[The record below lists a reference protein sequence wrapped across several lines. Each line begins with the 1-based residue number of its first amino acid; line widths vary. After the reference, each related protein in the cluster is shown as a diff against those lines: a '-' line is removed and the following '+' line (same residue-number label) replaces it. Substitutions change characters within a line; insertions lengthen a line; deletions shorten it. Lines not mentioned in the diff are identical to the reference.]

1 MEIKQDLDPTQFEI
15 GVVVARFQVHKLHE
29 GHINLIDKVIENHK
43 KVVIFLG
50 VPVIG
55 NTKANPLDYASR
67 EAMIKETYP
76 NVIVLPLKDQRSN
89 EKWSREL
96 DNQIQVPF
104 GERSSLSAVL
114 YGSRDSFIP
123 YYSGKYA
130 VVELTTDVL
139 YSGTEVRKQVSKEIL
154 ASEDFRAGVI
164 HATYA
169 ARPVTYP
176 TVDITVYNEK
186 GQILLA
192 KKPNEDFYRFIGG
205 FVDRTDENWEQ
216 AAKREFKEETGGNA
230 EIGNVSYV
238 CSGAINDWRYGKT
251 ESGIMTTLF
260 IGKFLWG
267 RIEPSDDIA
276 SLHWVEPKNINV
288 DKDIMVEHRDL
299 YANLCFYLAKNQV
312 LEQAKDKIPL
322 AIEKAKAKYGNSEA

>member
-1 MEIKQDLDPTQFEI
+1 
-15 GVVVARFQVHKLHE
+15 
-29 GHINLIDKVIENHK
+29 
-43 KVVIFLG
+43 LG

-55 NTKANPLDYASR
+55 NTKSNPLDYASR
-67 EAMIKETYP
+67 EAMIKQSYP

-130 VVELTTDVL
+130 VVELITDIL

-176 TVDITVYNEK
+176 TVDITVYNDK

-205 FVDRTDENWEQ
+205 FVDRTDLTWEE

-230 EIGNVSYV
+230 EIDDIKYV
-238 CSGAINDWRYGKT
+238 CSGAVTDWRYGKT

-299 YANLCFYLAKNQV
+299 YANLCVYLSKNNI
-312 LEQAKDKIPL
+312 LENAKIPT
-322 AIEKAKAKYGNSEA
+322 AIENAKVKYGESIS

>member
-1 MEIKQDLDPTQFEI
+1 MEIKSNINPTDYEI
-15 GVVVARFQVHKLHE
+15 GVIVARFQVHKLHE
-29 GHINLIDKVIENHK
+29 GQISLIDKVIENHK

-55 NTKANPLDYASR
+55 NTKSNPLDYASR
-67 EAMIKETYP
+67 EAMIKQSYP

-130 VVELTTDVL
+130 VVELITDIL

-154 ASEDFRAGVI
+154 SSEDFRAGVI

-176 TVDITVYNEK
+176 TVDITVYNDK

-205 FVDRTDENWEQ
+205 FVDRTDLTWEQ

-230 EIGNVSYV
+230 EIDDIKYV
-238 CSGAINDWRYGKT
+238 CSGAVTDWRYGKT

-299 YANLCFYLAKNQV
+299 YANLCVYLSKNNI
-312 LEQAKDKIPL
+312 LENAKIPT
-322 AIEKAKAKYGNSEA
+322 AIENAKVKYGESIA

>member
-1 MEIKQDLDPTQFEI
+1 MDIKQVLNPSDYEI

-43 KVVIFLG
+43 KVIIFLG

-55 NTKANPLDYASR
+55 NTKSNPLDYASR
-67 EAMIKETYP
+67 EAMIKQVYP

-89 EKWSREL
+89 EKWSKEL

-176 TVDITVYNEK
+176 TVDITVYNDK

-192 KKPNEDFYRFIGG
+192 KKPNEEFYRFIGG
-205 FVDRTDENWEQ
+205 FVDRTDANWEQ
-216 AAKREFKEETGGNA
+216 AARREFSEETGGNA
-230 EIGNVSYV
+230 QIDEVKYV
-238 CSGAINDWRYGKT
+238 CSGAINDWRYGNT

-288 DKDIMVEHRDL
+288 DRDIMVEHRDL
-299 YANLCFYLAKNQV
+299 YANLCVYLNKNQV
-312 LEQAKDKIPL
+312 LEQAKDNVL
-322 AIEKAKAKYGNSEA
+322 G

>member
-1 MEIKQDLDPTQFEI
+1 MEVKNKQEEIIDQAEI
-15 GVVVARFQVHKLHE
+15 GVIVARFQVHKLHE

-43 KVVIFLG
+43 KVIIFLG

-104 GERSSLSAVL
+104 GERSALSAIL

-130 VVELTTDVL
+130 VIELTTDVL

-154 ASEDFRAGVI
+154 ASKDFRAGVI

-176 TVDITVYNEK
+176 TVDIVVYNDK

-192 KKPNEDFYRFIGG
+192 KKPNEKNYRFIGG
-205 FVDRTDENWEQ
+205 FVDRTDVNWEQ
-216 AAKREFKEETGGNA
+216 AAKREFLEETGGDA
-230 EIGNVSYV
+230 EIETPRYV
-238 CSGAINDWRYGKT
+238 ASGAINDWRYSKS

-260 IGKFLWG
+260 CSKYLWG
-267 RIEPSDDIA
+267 AIQPSDDIA
-276 SLHWVEPKNINV
+276 SLHWIFPSEINI
-288 DKDIMVEHRDL
+288 DSDIMIEHQAL
-299 YANLCFYLAKNQV
+299 FSELLSYLKTNLIIT
-312 LEQAKDKIPL
+312 E
-322 AIEKAKAKYGNSEA
+322 

>member
-1 MEIKQDLDPTQFEI
+1 MEVKNKQEEIIDQAEI
-15 GVVVARFQVHKLHE
+15 GVIVARFQVHKLHE

-43 KVVIFLG
+43 KVIIFLG

-104 GERSSLSAVL
+104 GERSALSAIL

-130 VVELTTDVL
+130 VIELTTDVL

-154 ASEDFRAGVI
+154 ASKDFRAGVI

-186 GQILLA
+186 GQILMA
-192 KKPNEDFYRFIGG
+192 KKPNENFYRFIGG
-205 FVDRTDENWEQ
+205 FVDRTDVNWEQ
-216 AAKREFKEETGGNA
+216 AAKREFLEETGGDA
-230 EIGNVSYV
+230 EIETPRYV
-238 CSGAINDWRYGKT
+238 ASGAINDWRYSKS

-260 IGKFLWG
+260 CSKYLWG
-267 RIEPSDDIA
+267 AIQPSDDIA
-276 SLHWVEPKNINV
+276 SLHWIFPSEINI
-288 DKDIMVEHRDL
+288 DSDIMIEHQAL
-299 YANLCFYLAKNQV
+299 FSELLSYLKTNLIIT
-312 LEQAKDKIPL
+312 E
-322 AIEKAKAKYGNSEA
+322 

>member
-1 MEIKQDLDPTQFEI
+1 MEAKSNINPTDYEI
-15 GVVVARFQVHKLHE
+15 GVVVARFQVHKLHD
-29 GHINLIDKVIENHK
+29 GQRNLLDMVYKNHK
-43 KVVIFLG
+43 KVIIFLG
-50 VPVIG
+50 ISVIPG
-55 NTKANPLDYASR
+55 TKNNPLDFASR
-67 EAMIKETYP
+67 KAMIQEAYP
-76 NVIVLPLKDQRSN
+76 KAVVLPLKDNRSDA
-89 EKWSREL
+89 KWSQVL
-96 DNQIQVPF
+96 DSEIKTPY
-104 GERSSLSAVL
+104 GDLSAVL

-123 YYSGKYA
+123 YYSGKNPVIEY
-130 VVELTTDVL
+130 TTDVF
-139 YSGTEVRKQVSKEIL
+139 YSGTEVRKEVSREIL

-216 AAKREFKEETGGNA
+216 AAKREFSEETGGNA
-230 EIGNVSYV
+230 VIDCLSYV
-238 CSGAINDWRYGKT
+238 CSGAVNDWRYGKT

-299 YANLCFYLAKNQV
+299 YANLCVYLGKNKV
-312 LEQAKDKIPL
+312 LEQAKDKVPT
-322 AIEKAKAKYGNSEA
+322 AIEQAKAKYGESIA